1 MEGAQLCHLALF
13 QGPRVAPPQEDVDR
27 DGQVQLTA
35 NIKGYFA
42 VSEDAMAEGV
52 EILCRGS
59 NPRVDVE
66 VFGESLAEVST

>member
-13 QGPRVAPPQEDVDR
+13 QGPRVASPQEDVDR
-27 DGQVQLTA
+27 DGQAQLTA
-35 NIKGYFA
+35 NIEGYFA
-42 VSEDAMAEGV
+42 VSEGATADGI
-52 EILCRGS
+52 EILCRGN